1 MIRSTYK
8 APLRA
13 TRVELNNTLGPK
25 ALQLAHAEAVM
36 VIRQERA
43 QWTAA
48 MADSVG
54 WDILKAIDWNNP
66 ALMHKDLKWIVKQYL
81 NALCPKEK

>member
-1 MIRSTYK
+1 MLQSMYNTRC
-8 APLRA
+8 
-13 TRVELNNTLGPK
+13 TRVDLQNALGPK
-25 ALQLAHAEAVM
+25 TLQFAHNEAVK
-36 VIRQERA
+36 VIRQERT

-48 MADSVG
+48 MAESVG

-66 ALMHKDLKWIVKQYL
+66 ALMHKDLKWIIKTYL

>member
-1 MIRSTYK
+1 MIQSAYK
-8 APLRA
+8 PPIRR
-13 TRVELNNTLGPK
+13 TRTDLSNTLGPK
-25 ALQLAHAEAVM
+25 ALQWAHNETVM
-36 VIRQERA
+36 VIRQERQ

-81 NALCPKEK
+81 NALCPKE